1 MTRYVG
7 LNFLLKLFGRDNMLA
22 FVLDI
27 TQNKPSNSKENEN
40 DEVKQYMDY
49 QRKLNHINLVK
60 HSLDYA
66 KNQLQEHIDSSESEK
81 LSEFLKSIFPISH
94 QFADVETLMLMLR
107 KLMNSQNSSNNWY
120 RMNSFYHA
128 VVFESM
134 QEFVKFYNQLLVESP
149 ERAKDFGVSEGTEVD
164 FEDWSYLY
172 FQDMDF
178 HIGKSLSYTH
188 YPFAKR
194 NKTIEEKWQEKI
206 NEGKSKAEALK
217 AIQADYEIDDTS
229 MKILLGQKISPPDLE
244 LLYTSVE
251 NPIYEALTEVED
263 GRWGVMDGESLLD
276 HTYYMGAHLKVWE
289 WRKRE
294 EVEAE
299 TETVMSQ
306 LTKSSKK

>member
-1 MTRYVG
+1 
-7 LNFLLKLFGRDNMLA
+7 MLA

-27 TQNKPSNSKENEN
+27 TQNKPANSKENEN

-60 HSLDYA
+60 HSLEYA
-66 KNQLQEHIDSSESEK
+66 KNQLQENIDSSESEK
-81 LSEFLKSIFPISH
+81 LSQFLKNIFPISH

-134 QEFVKFYNQLLVESP
+134 KEFVKFYNLLLVESP
-149 ERAKDFGVSEGTEVD
+149 ERAKDLGVSEGTEVD

-194 NKTIEEKWQEKI
+194 NKTIEEKWQDGI

-229 MKILLGQKISPPDLE
+229 VKILLGQKISPPDLE

>member
-1 MTRYVG
+1 
-7 LNFLLKLFGRDNMLA
+7 MLA

-27 TQNKPSNSKENEN
+27 TQNKPSNSKESEN

-66 KNQLQEHIDSSESEK
+66 KNQLQENIDSSESEK
-81 LSEFLKSIFPISH
+81 LSQFLKNIFPISH

-149 ERAKDFGVSEGTEVD
+149 ERAKDLSVSEGTEVD

-194 NKTIEEKWQEKI
+194 NKTIEGKWQEKI

-217 AIQADYEIDDTS
+217 DIQADYEIDDTS

>member
-1 MTRYVG
+1 
-7 LNFLLKLFGRDNMLA
+7 MLA

-27 TQNKPSNSKENEN
+27 TQNKPANSKENEN

-66 KNQLQEHIDSSESEK
+66 KNQLQENIDSSESEK
-81 LSEFLKSIFPISH
+81 LSQFLKNIFPISH

-107 KLMNSQNSSNNWY
+107 KLMNSHNSSNNWY

-134 QEFVKFYNQLLVESP
+134 KEFVKFYNLLLADSP
-149 ERAKDFGVSEGTEVD
+149 ERAKDLGVSEGTEVD

-194 NKTIEEKWQEKI
+194 NKTIEEKWQEGI

-229 MKILLGQKISPPDLE
+229 IKILLGQKVSPPDLE

-263 GRWGVMDGESLLD
+263 GRWGVMDGESMLD

-299 TETVMSQ
+299 TETVMDQ

>member
-1 MTRYVG
+1 
-7 LNFLLKLFGRDNMLA
+7 MLA

-27 TQNKPSNSKENEN
+27 TQNKPANSKENEN

-60 HSLDYA
+60 HSLEYA
-66 KNQLQEHIDSSESEK
+66 KNQLQENIDSSESEK
-81 LSEFLKSIFPISH
+81 LSQFLKNIFPISH

-134 QEFVKFYNQLLVESP
+134 KEFVKFYNLLLVESP
-149 ERAKDFGVSEGTEVD
+149 ERAKDLGVSEGTEVD

-172 FQDMDF
+172 FPDMDF

-194 NKTIEEKWQEKI
+194 NKTIEGKWREGI

-229 MKILLGQKISPPDLE
+229 VKILLGQKISSPDLE

>member
-1 MTRYVG
+1 
-7 LNFLLKLFGRDNMLA
+7 MLA

-27 TQNKPSNSKENEN
+27 TQNKPSNSKESEN

-60 HSLDYA
+60 HSLEYA
-66 KNQLQEHIDSSESEK
+66 KNQLQENIDSSESEK
-81 LSEFLKSIFPISH
+81 LSQFLKNIFPISH

-149 ERAKDFGVSEGTEVD
+149 ERAKDLGVSEGTEVD

-194 NKTIEEKWQEKI
+194 NKTIEEKLQERI

-217 AIQADYEIDDTS
+217 TIQADYEIDDTS

>member
-1 MTRYVG
+1 
-7 LNFLLKLFGRDNMLA
+7 MLA
-22 FVLDI
+22 FALDI
-27 TQNKPSNSKENEN
+27 TQNKPANSKESEN
-40 DEVKQYMDY
+40 DELKQYMDY
-49 QRKLNHINLVK
+49 QRKLNHVNLVK
-60 HSLDYA
+60 HSLEYA
-66 KNQLQEHIDSSESEK
+66 KNQLQENIDSSESEK
-81 LSEFLKSIFPISH
+81 LSQFLKNFFPLSS
-94 QFADVETLMLMLR
+94 QFADADTLMLMLR
-107 KLMNSQNSSNNWY
+107 KLMNGQNSSNNWY
-120 RMNSFYHA
+120 RMNSFFHA

-134 QEFVKFYNQLLVESP
+134 SEFVKVYNRMLIESP
-149 ERAKDFGVSEGTEVD
+149 EKAKDLGVSEETEVD
-164 FEDWSYLY
+164 FEDWAYLY
-172 FQDMDF
+172 FPDMDF

-194 NKTIEEKWQEKI
+194 NKTIEEKWQEGIK
-206 NEGKSKAEALK
+206 EGKSKVDALK

-229 MKILLGQKISPPDLE
+229 VKILLGQKVSPPDLE

>member
-1 MTRYVG
+1 
-7 LNFLLKLFGRDNMLA
+7 MLA

-66 KNQLQEHIDSSESEK
+66 KNQLQENMDSSDSEK
-81 LSEFLKSIFPISH
+81 LSQFLKNIFPISH

-149 ERAKDFGVSEGTEVD
+149 EKAKDLSVSEGTEVD

-194 NKTIEEKWQEKI
+194 NKTIEGKWQEEI

>member
-1 MTRYVG
+1 
-7 LNFLLKLFGRDNMLA
+7 MLA
-22 FVLDI
+22 FALDI
-27 TQNKPSNSKENEN
+27 TQNKPANPKESEN
-40 DEVKQYMDY
+40 DEIKQYMDY
-49 QRKLNHINLVK
+49 QRKLNHVNLVK
-60 HSLDYA
+60 NSLVYG
-66 KNQLQEHIDSSESEK
+66 KNQLQENMDSCKSEK
-81 LSEFLKSIFPISH
+81 ILQFLQNFFPLSS
-94 QFADVETLMLMLR
+94 QFADADTLVQMLR
-107 KLMNSQNSSNNWY
+107 KLINAHNSSNNWY

-134 QEFVKFYNQLLVESP
+134 KEFVRFYNRMLVESP
-149 ERAKDFGVSEGTEVD
+149 EKAKEVEVSEGTEVD

-172 FQDMDF
+172 FSDMDF
-178 HIGKSLSYTH
+178 HIGKSLGYTH

-194 NKTIEEKWQEKI
+194 NKTIEDKWQEGIK
-206 NEGKSKAEALK
+206 EGKSKTEALK
-217 AIQADYEIDDTS
+217 AIQSDYEIDDTS
-229 MKILLGQKISPPDLE
+229 VNILLGQKISPADLE

-306 LTKSSKK
+306 LKKSSKK

>member
-1 MTRYVG
+1 
-7 LNFLLKLFGRDNMLA
+7 MLA

-60 HSLDYA
+60 HSLEYA

-81 LSEFLKSIFPISH
+81 LSQFLKNIFPISH
-94 QFADVETLMLMLR
+94 QFADVETHMLMLR

-134 QEFVKFYNQLLVESP
+134 QEFVKFYNLLLVESP
-149 ERAKDFGVSEGTEVD
+149 ERAKDLGVSEGTEVD

-194 NKTIEEKWQEKI
+194 NKTIEGKWQEKI

>member
-1 MTRYVG
+1 
-7 LNFLLKLFGRDNMLA
+7 MLA

-27 TQNKPSNSKENEN
+27 TQNKPANSKENEN

-66 KNQLQEHIDSSESEK
+66 KNQLQENIDSPESEK
-81 LSEFLKSIFPISH
+81 LSQFLKNIFPISH

-107 KLMNSQNSSNNWY
+107 KLMNSHNSSKNWY

-134 QEFVKFYNQLLVESP
+134 NEFVTFYNLLLVESP
-149 ERAKDFGVSEGTEVD
+149 EKAKDLGVSEGTEVD

-194 NKTIEEKWQEKI
+194 NKTIEGKWQEEI

>member
-1 MTRYVG
+1 
-7 LNFLLKLFGRDNMLA
+7 MLA

-27 TQNKPSNSKENEN
+27 TQNKPANSKENEN

-60 HSLDYA
+60 HSLEYA
-66 KNQLQEHIDSSESEK
+66 KNQLQENIDSSESEK
-81 LSEFLKSIFPISH
+81 LSQFLKNIFPISH

-134 QEFVKFYNQLLVESP
+134 KEFVKFYNLLLVESP
-149 ERAKDFGVSEGTEVD
+149 ERAKDLGVSEGTEVD

-172 FQDMDF
+172 FPDMDF

-194 NKTIEEKWQEKI
+194 NKTIEGKWREGI

-229 MKILLGQKISPPDLE
+229 VKILLGQKISSPDLE

-299 TETVMSQ
+299 TETIMSQ

>member
-1 MTRYVG
+1 
-7 LNFLLKLFGRDNMLA
+7 MLA

-27 TQNKPSNSKENEN
+27 TQNKPANSKENEN

-60 HSLDYA
+60 HSLEYA
-66 KNQLQEHIDSSESEK
+66 KNQLQENIDSSESEK
-81 LSEFLKSIFPISH
+81 LSQFLKDVFPISH

-107 KLMNSQNSSNNWY
+107 KLVNSQNSSNNWY

-134 QEFVKFYNQLLVESP
+134 KEFVKFYNLLLVESP
-149 ERAKDFGVSEGTEVD
+149 EKAKDFGVSEGTEVD

-178 HIGKSLSYTH
+178 HIGRSLSYTH

-194 NKTIEEKWQEKI
+194 NKTIEEEWQKGI
-206 NEGKSKAEALK
+206 DEGKSKAEALK

-229 MKILLGQKISPPDLE
+229 VKILLGQKISPPDLE

-299 TETVMSQ
+299 TETFMSQ

>member
-1 MTRYVG
+1 
-7 LNFLLKLFGRDNMLA
+7 MLA

-27 TQNKPSNSKENEN
+27 TQNKPANSKENEN

-60 HSLDYA
+60 HSLEYA
-66 KNQLQEHIDSSESEK
+66 KNQLQENIDSSESEK
-81 LSEFLKSIFPISH
+81 LSQFLKNIFPISH

-134 QEFVKFYNQLLVESP
+134 KEFVKFYNLLLVESP
-149 ERAKDFGVSEGTEVD
+149 EKAKDLGVSEGTEVD

-194 NKTIEEKWQEKI
+194 NKTIEEKWQEGI

-229 MKILLGQKISPPDLE
+229 VKILLGQKISPPDLE

-299 TETVMSQ
+299 TETIMSQ

>member
-1 MTRYVG
+1 
-7 LNFLLKLFGRDNMLA
+7 MLA
-22 FVLDI
+22 FALDI
-27 TQNKPSNSKENEN
+27 TQNKPQNPKESEN
-40 DEVKQYMDY
+40 DELKQYMDY
-49 QRKLNHINLVK
+49 QRKLNHVHLIR
-60 HSLDYA
+60 HSLEYA
-66 KNQLQEHIDSSESEK
+66 KNQMQKNIDSDESEK
-81 LSEFLKSIFPISH
+81 LSQFLQNFFPLSS
-94 QFADVETLMLMLR
+94 QFADADILVQMLR
-107 KLMNSQNSSNNWY
+107 KLMNAQNSSNNWY

-128 VVFESM
+128 VVFESIK
-134 QEFVKFYNQLLVESP
+134 EFVKFYNRMLVESP
-149 ERAKDFGVSEGTEVD
+149 EKAKEMGVSDAAEVD

-172 FQDMDF
+172 FPDMDF
-178 HIGKSLSYTH
+178 HIGKSLGYTH

-194 NKTIEEKWQEKI
+194 NKAIEDKWEEGI
-206 NEGKSKAEALK
+206 NEGKSKTEALK

-229 MKILLGQKISPPDLE
+229 IKILLGQKLSPPDLE
-244 LLYTSVE
+244 LLFTSVE

>member
-1 MTRYVG
+1 
-7 LNFLLKLFGRDNMLA
+7 MLA

-27 TQNKPSNSKENEN
+27 TQNKPANSKENEN

-66 KNQLQEHIDSSESEK
+66 KNQLQENIDSSESEK
-81 LSEFLKSIFPISH
+81 LSQFLKNIFPISH

-134 QEFVKFYNQLLVESP
+134 KEFVKFYNLLLVESP
-149 ERAKDFGVSEGTEVD
+149 ERAKDLGVSEGTEVD

-194 NKTIEEKWQEKI
+194 NKTIEEKCQEGI

>member
-1 MTRYVG
+1 
-7 LNFLLKLFGRDNMLA
+7 MLA
-22 FVLDI
+22 FALDI
-27 TQNKPSNSKENEN
+27 TQNKPSNSKESEN
-40 DEVKQYMDY
+40 DELKQYMDY
-49 QRKLNHINLVK
+49 QRKLNHVNLVK

-66 KNQLQEHIDSSESEK
+66 KNQLQENIDSSDNEK
-81 LSEFLKSIFPISH
+81 QSQFLQNIFPISH
-94 QFADVETLMLMLR
+94 QFADAETLMLMLR
-107 KLMNSQNSSNNWY
+107 KLLNSQNSSNNWY
-120 RMNSFYHA
+120 RMNSFFHA

-134 QEFVKFYNQLLVESP
+134 KEFVKVYNQMLVESP
-149 ERAKDFGVSEGTEVD
+149 EKAKDLGVSEGTEVD

-172 FQDMDF
+172 FPDMDF

-194 NKTIEEKWQEKI
+194 NTAIEEKWQEGVK
-206 NEGKSKAEALK
+206 EGKSKVEALK
-217 AIQADYEIDDTS
+217 AIQADYEIDDS
-229 MKILLGQKISPPDLE
+229 SVKILLEKKVSPPDLE

-306 LTKSSKK
+306 LSKSSKK

>member
-1 MTRYVG
+1 
-7 LNFLLKLFGRDNMLA
+7 MLA
-22 FVLDI
+22 FALDI
-27 TQNKPSNSKENEN
+27 TQNKPTNSKESENNEL
-40 DEVKQYMDY
+40 KQYMDY
-49 QRKLNHINLVK
+49 QRKLNHVNLVR
-60 HSLDYA
+60 HSLEYA
-66 KNQLQEHIDSSESEK
+66 KNKLQESMDSSESGA
-81 LSEFLKSIFPISH
+81 LTQFLKDFFPISH
-94 QFADVETLMLMLR
+94 QFADAETLMQMLR
-107 KLMNSQNSSNNWY
+107 KLMNGQNSTNNWY

-134 QEFVKFYNQLLVESP
+134 KEFIKVYNRMLIESP
-149 ERAKDFGVSEGTEVD
+149 EKAKELGVSEETEVD

-172 FQDMDF
+172 FPDMDF
-178 HIGKSLSYTH
+178 HVGKDLGYTH
-188 YPFAKR
+188 YPFARR
-194 NKTIEEKWQEKI
+194 NKTIEEKMQEGIK
-206 NEGKSKAEALK
+206 EGKSKADALK
-217 AIQADYEIDDTS
+217 AIQDDFEIDDTS
-229 MKILLGQKISPPDLE
+229 VKILLGQKVTPADLE

>member
-1 MTRYVG
+1 
-7 LNFLLKLFGRDNMLA
+7 MLA

-27 TQNKPSNSKENEN
+27 TQNKPANSKENEN

-66 KNQLQEHIDSSESEK
+66 KNQLQENIDSSESEK
-81 LSEFLKSIFPISH
+81 LSQFLKNIFPISH

-134 QEFVKFYNQLLVESP
+134 QEFVKFYNLLLVESP
-149 ERAKDFGVSEGTEVD
+149 ERAKDLGVSEGTEVD

-194 NKTIEEKWQEKI
+194 NKTIEEKLQERI

-217 AIQADYEIDDTS
+217 TIQADYEIDDTS

>member
-1 MTRYVG
+1 
-7 LNFLLKLFGRDNMLA
+7 MLA

-60 HSLDYA
+60 HSLDYT
-66 KNQLQEHIDSSESEK
+66 KNQLQENIDSSESEK
-81 LSEFLKSIFPISH
+81 LSQFLKNIFPISH

-134 QEFVKFYNQLLVESP
+134 QEFVKFYNQLLVKSP
-149 ERAKDFGVSEGTEVD
+149 EKAKDLGVSEGTEVD

-194 NKTIEEKWQEKI
+194 NKTIEGKWQEKI

>member
-1 MTRYVG
+1 
-7 LNFLLKLFGRDNMLA
+7 MLA

-27 TQNKPSNSKENEN
+27 TQNKPANSKENEN

-60 HSLDYA
+60 HSLEYA
-66 KNQLQEHIDSSESEK
+66 KNQLQENIDSSESEK
-81 LSEFLKSIFPISH
+81 LSQFLKNIFPISH

-107 KLMNSQNSSNNWY
+107 KLVNSQNSSNNWY

-134 QEFVKFYNQLLVESP
+134 KEFVKFYNLLLVESP
-149 ERAKDFGVSEGTEVD
+149 EKAKDLGVSEGTEVD

-194 NKTIEEKWQEKI
+194 NKTIEEKCPEGI
-206 NEGKSKAEALK
+206 NEANSKADALK
-217 AIQADYEIDDTS
+217 PIQAEYEIDDTS

-299 TETVMSQ
+299 TETVMDQ

>member
-1 MTRYVG
+1 
-7 LNFLLKLFGRDNMLA
+7 MLA

-66 KNQLQEHIDSSESEK
+66 KNQLQENIDSSESEK
-81 LSEFLKSIFPISH
+81 LSQFLKNIFPISH

-107 KLMNSQNSSNNWY
+107 KLMNSHNSSNNWY

-134 QEFVKFYNQLLVESP
+134 KEFVTFYNLLLVESP
-149 ERAKDFGVSEGTEVD
+149 EKAKDLGVSEGTEVD

-194 NKTIEEKWQEKI
+194 NKTIEEKWQDGI

-229 MKILLGQKISPPDLE
+229 VKILLGQKISPPDLE

>member
-1 MTRYVG
+1 
-7 LNFLLKLFGRDNMLA
+7 MLA

-27 TQNKPSNSKENEN
+27 TQNKPSNSKESEN

-81 LSEFLKSIFPISH
+81 LSQFLKNIFPISH

-149 ERAKDFGVSEGTEVD
+149 DRAKDLGVSEGTEVD

-194 NKTIEEKWQEKI
+194 NKTIEGKWQEKI

-229 MKILLGQKISPPDLE
+229 MKILLGQKVSPPDLE

-263 GRWGVMDGESLLD
+263 GRWGVMDGESMLD

>member
-1 MTRYVG
+1 
-7 LNFLLKLFGRDNMLA
+7 MLA

-27 TQNKPSNSKENEN
+27 TQNKPANSKENEN

-60 HSLDYA
+60 HSLEYA
-66 KNQLQEHIDSSESEK
+66 KNQLQENIDSSESEK
-81 LSEFLKSIFPISH
+81 LSQFLKNIFPVSH

-134 QEFVKFYNQLLVESP
+134 KEFVKFYNLLLVESP
-149 ERAKDFGVSEGTEVD
+149 ERAKDLGVSEGTEVD

-194 NKTIEEKWQEKI
+194 NKTIEEKWQEGI

-229 MKILLGQKISPPDLE
+229 VKILLGQKISPPDLE

>member
-1 MTRYVG
+1 
-7 LNFLLKLFGRDNMLA
+7 MLA

-27 TQNKPSNSKENEN
+27 TQNKPANSKEKEN

-60 HSLDYA
+60 HSLEYA
-66 KNQLQEHIDSSESEK
+66 KNQLQENIDSSESEK
-81 LSEFLKSIFPISH
+81 LSQFLKNIFPVSH

-134 QEFVKFYNQLLVESP
+134 KEFVKFYNLLLVESP
-149 ERAKDFGVSEGTEVD
+149 EKAKDLGVSEGTEVD

-194 NKTIEEKWQEKI
+194 NKTIEGKWREGI
-206 NEGKSKAEALK
+206 NEGKSKAEVLK

-229 MKILLGQKISPPDLE
+229 VKILLGQKISSPDLE

-299 TETVMSQ
+299 TETIMSQ

>member
-1 MTRYVG
+1 
-7 LNFLLKLFGRDNMLA
+7 MLA

-27 TQNKPSNSKENEN
+27 TQNKPANSKENEN

-66 KNQLQEHIDSSESEK
+66 KNQLQENIDSSESEK
-81 LSEFLKSIFPISH
+81 LSQFLKNIFPISH

-107 KLMNSQNSSNNWY
+107 KLMNSHNSSNNWY

-134 QEFVKFYNQLLVESP
+134 KEFVKFYNLLLVESP
-149 ERAKDFGVSEGTEVD
+149 EKAKDLGVSEGTEVD

-178 HIGKSLSYTH
+178 HIGKNLSYTH

-194 NKTIEEKWQEKI
+194 NKTIEGEWQKRI
-206 NEGKSKAEALK
+206 NEVKSKVEALK

-263 GRWGVMDGESLLD
+263 GRWGVMDGESMLD

-299 TETVMSQ
+299 TETVMDQ

>member
-1 MTRYVG
+1 
-7 LNFLLKLFGRDNMLA
+7 MLA

-27 TQNKPSNSKENEN
+27 TQNKPANSKENEN

-60 HSLDYA
+60 HSLEYA
-66 KNQLQEHIDSSESEK
+66 KNQLQENIDSSESEK
-81 LSEFLKSIFPISH
+81 LSQFLKNIFPISH

-134 QEFVKFYNQLLVESP
+134 KEFVKFYNLLLVESP
-149 ERAKDFGVSEGTEVD
+149 ERAKDLSVSEGTEVD

-194 NKTIEEKWQEKI
+194 NKTIEGKWREGI

-229 MKILLGQKISPPDLE
+229 VKILLGQKISPPDLE

>member
-1 MTRYVG
+1 
-7 LNFLLKLFGRDNMLA
+7 MLA

-27 TQNKPSNSKENEN
+27 TQNKPANSKENEN

-66 KNQLQEHIDSSESEK
+66 KNQLQENIDSSESEK
-81 LSEFLKSIFPISH
+81 LSQFLKNIFPISH

-107 KLMNSQNSSNNWY
+107 KLMNSHNSSNNWY

-134 QEFVKFYNQLLVESP
+134 KEFVKFYNLLLADSP
-149 ERAKDFGVSEGTEVD
+149 ERAKDLGVSEGTEVD

-194 NKTIEEKWQEKI
+194 NKTIEGKWREGI

-263 GRWGVMDGESLLD
+263 GRWGVMDGESMLD

-299 TETVMSQ
+299 TETVMDQ